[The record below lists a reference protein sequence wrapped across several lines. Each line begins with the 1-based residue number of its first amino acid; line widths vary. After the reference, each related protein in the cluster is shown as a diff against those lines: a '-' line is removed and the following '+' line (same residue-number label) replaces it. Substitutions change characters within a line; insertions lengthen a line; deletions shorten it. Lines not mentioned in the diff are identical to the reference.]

1 MRNEWDK
8 AMELF
13 ELTGK
18 TVVITGASR
27 GIGRAMALRMASAG
41 ARVVVSSRKPEACD
55 EVVATIHEAGGEAAA
70 VACNVTHID
79 QLERLVA
86 TAHQLFGRIDCLVGN
101 AAVNPHYG
109 PMTTIDESAFEKIF
123 NCNVRANLWL
133 SRLVLPGMSER
144 GDGTIIFV
152 SSIAGIRA
160 TDDIGTYGI
169 SKAAVIAMARNLAL
183 TWGEYGVRINTI
195 APGLVRT
202 DFARALWQ
210 DRQRLARVEDHCPMR
225 RIGEPDDVAGTAV
238 FLASDAGRYITG
250 QTIVVDG
257 GAIVSAG
264 L

>member
-1 MRNEWDK
+1 MG
-8 AMELF
+8 LF
-13 ELTGK
+13 DLTGK

-27 GIGRAMALRMASAG
+27 GIGRAMALRMAGAG
-41 ARVVVSSRKPEACD
+41 ARVVVSSRKLDAC
-55 EVVATIHEAGGEAAA
+55 EKVVATIRDAGGEAAA
-70 VACNVTHID
+70 VACNVTYID

-86 TAHQLFGRIDCLVGN
+86 TSRDLFGRIDCLVGN

-109 PMTTIDESAFEKIF
+109 PMTTIDESAFEKII

-133 SRLVLPGMSER
+133 ARLVLPGMSER
-144 GDGTIIFV
+144 GDGAIIFV
-152 SSIAGIRA
+152 SSIAGIRG

-183 TWGEYGVRINTI
+183 TWGEHGVRVNTI

-202 DFARALWQ
+202 DFAKALWE
-210 DRQRLARVEDHCPMR
+210 DRERLARVEEHCPMR
-225 RIGEPDDVAGTAV
+225 RIGEPDDIAGTAV

-257 GAIVSAG
+257 GATISAG